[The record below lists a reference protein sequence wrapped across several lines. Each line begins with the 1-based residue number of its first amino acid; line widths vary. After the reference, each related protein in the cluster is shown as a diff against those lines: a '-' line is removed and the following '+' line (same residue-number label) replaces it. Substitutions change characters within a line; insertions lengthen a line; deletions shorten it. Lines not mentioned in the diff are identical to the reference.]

1 MENNKEII
9 NQLVSLA
16 YKAGKEIMTL
26 YQKSLEIEL
35 KKDNS
40 PVTEADKLS
49 DIIITS
55 ELAKN
60 FPEIKCI
67 SEESYQKE
75 GGEILGRSFFLID
88 PLDGTKEFIKKNDEF
103 TVNIALIE
111 NNKSKLGIIYA
122 PAKDRMFFN
131 IDRDKSYEI
140 KTNLLEE
147 EININNSKQISVSKN
162 NTDLTAVISRSHNN
176 EMTRNFLKKY
186 NIKDTIICGSSLK
199 FCLIASGEADIYPRL
214 SPTKEWDIAAGHAIL
229 EASGGKIITLNDKE
243 LLYGNK
249 EQDYLN
255 PEFIAS
261 NC

>member
-1 MENNKEII
+1 MENNKKII

-75 GGEILGRSFFLID
+75 EKGILGRNFFLID

-103 TVNIALIE
+103 TVNIALVE

-122 PAKDRMFFN
+122 PAKERLFFN
-131 IDRDKSYEI
+131 IDKDKSYEI
-140 KTNLLEE
+140 KTNILEE
-147 EININNSKQISVSKN
+147 EINLNTSKKISVSKN
-162 NTDLTAVISRSHNN
+162 KTDLTAVISRSHDN
-176 EMTRNFLKKY
+176 EMTRNFLKNY
-186 NIKDTIICGSSLK
+186 NIKNTIICGSSLK

-214 SPTKEWDIAAGHAIL
+214 GPTKEWDIAAGHAIL
-229 EASGGKIITLNDKE
+229 EASGGKVITLDDKE
-243 LLYGNK
+243 LIYGNK
-249 EQDYLN
+249 DQDYFN

-261 NC
+261 NF